1 MKHKVRYAAAAAS
14 LSLLLAACSSSSPDS
29 DASSGAPKPVEPVE
43 ITFWHAYNADS
54 QEVALLE
61 DTLIPE
67 FEDAHP
73 GITVKQVAVP
83 YDDLHQKLVTAV
95 AGGELPDV
103 VRSDIIWVP
112 ELANLGVL
120 EPLDTLMD
128 DFGDISAAVY
138 PGPLDTAKWDG
149 HYYGLPLATN
159 TRVYLSNPDT
169 YTKAGIAV
177 PTTQQDLVTVAPAIK
192 KAGSYAFA
200 DNDLSGWNVLPWIW
214 SAGGDLLDPTLST
227 ADGYANSPESI
238 AAIELLYN
246 LYKDGYI
253 PPIIT
258 QGGADGT
265 EDGLGSGE
273 YASPLNG
280 PWDFP
285 IIAGSYPDLQL
296 GSSQA
301 LSGAGGSISVV
312 GGEDLVVTASSQKKD
327 AAAEWVRFLLSEDA
341 QRQLAGVGQMS
352 VLKSLGDEMVTI
364 QPYYAEF
371 VTQLETARP
380 RPATPAWNEID
391 QAMKSRLQEAF
402 LGDGDITAAMNDVAT
417 SIDAILAKY

>member
-1 MKHKVRYAAAAAS
+1 MKHKIWGVAALAAAT
-14 LSLLLAACSSSSPDS
+14 LLVTACSSTPDESGSSS
-29 DASSGAPKPVEPVE
+29 APSTPVE

-67 FEDAHP
+67 FEAAHKD
-73 GITVKQVAVP
+73 IKVKQVAVP

-128 DFGDISAAVY
+128 DFGSIKDAVY
-138 PGPLDTAKWDG
+138 PGPLDTGKWDG
-149 HYYGLPLATN
+149 HYYGAPLATN

-169 YTKAGIAV
+169 YAKAGVEV
-177 PTTQQDLVTVAPAIK
+177 PTTQQELVAVAPAIK
-192 KAGSYAFA
+192 KAGAYAFA

-214 SAGGDLLDPTLST
+214 SAGGDLMDADLTT
-227 ADGYANSPESI
+227 AQGYANS
-238 AAIELLYN
+238 AASVSGVELLYN

-258 QGGADGT
+258 QGGQDGT

-273 YASPLNG
+273 FASTLNG

-312 GGEDLVVTASSQKKD
+312 GGEDLVITAASEKKD
-327 AAAEWVRFLLSEDA
+327 AAAEWVRFLLSGGRAAPTCRRGTDVGSEVPGRRDGLNSA
-341 QRQLAGVGQMS
+341 LLRGVR
-352 VLKSLGDEMVTI
+352 D
-364 QPYYAEF
+364 P
-371 VTQLETARP
+371 ARHG
-380 RPATPAWNEID
+380 
-391 QAMKSRLQEAF
+391 S
-402 LGDGDITAAMNDVAT
+402 AT
-417 SIDAILAKY
+417 SGYARVERD